1 MRARLF
7 ILATAAAILAPAAA
21 SAQYYEGGYGD
32 RRPHEH
38 VDVYRHGDHDDV
50 VVRHHH
56 PRRYE
61 DRSFYGERRHHHHH
75 RDFDD

>member
-1 MRARLF
+1 MKMRLVM
-7 ILATAAAILAPAAA
+7 LATAAALLVPAAA
-21 SAQYYEGGYGD
+21 SAQYYEGGYGY
-32 RRPHEH
+32 RRPHGH

-61 DRSFYGERRHHHHH
+61 DRPLYGERRHHQHH
-75 RDFDD
+75 DFDD

>member
-1 MRARLF
+1 MRT
-7 ILATAAAILAPAAA
+7 ILAGLAMVLAFAPMTA
-21 SAQYYEGGYGD
+21 SAQYYDGGYGP
-32 RRPHEH
+32 RRPHDH

-61 DRSFYGERRHHHHH
+61 ERRFYEERPHHHHH
-75 RDFDD
+75 HDFDD